1 MNVIMKIHKRK
12 DGVLK
17 MTMGDRIY
25 DLRKQ
30 RGMTQSEL
38 ANILGVGRSAVL
50 KYEKGEV
57 ENIPRSTIAKMATVF
72 GVSPSYLMCF
82 DQWDE
87 KQLADDVGT
96 IERIQAR
103 WGKDVVTLI
112 DNYLSLTDENKRD
125 LLTISEKMIMIQKY
139 MEVQGGSR

>member
-1 MNVIMKIHKRK
+1 
-12 DGVLK
+12 

-38 ANILGVGRSAVL
+38 ASILGVGRSAVL

-72 GVSPSYLMCF
+72 GVSPAYLMCF
-82 DQWDE
+82 DQWDDE
-87 KQLADDVGT
+87 QMSDEVGLFK
-96 IERIQAR
+96 RMQAK
-103 WGKDVVTLI
+103 WGSGVATLV
-112 DNYLSLTDENKRD
+112 DNYLLLSDEGKQE
-125 LLTISEKMIMIQKY
+125 LLNISEKLVMVQKF